1 MRAGGGIVV
10 VAVLAAFTSAAR
22 AAERGEGRPASDKPR
37 RTPLLITMN
46 KVIDGLGAKLLAPP
60 SAEGRRVSVKGGL
73 LGVGAYDPRGGT
85 PPPPGFVSPPLH
97 VFPTVGLGNSLGVD
111 PNTGRSYWT
120 NMP

>member
-1 MRAGGGIVV
+1 MRAFGRIVV
-10 VAVLAAFTSAAR
+10 VAVLAAIAPAAL
-22 AAERGEGRPASDKPR
+22 AEVRQEDRPASETPR
-37 RTPLLITMN
+37 RQPLLISMN

-60 SAEGRRVSVKGGL
+60 SAEGRRVSVRGGL

-85 PPPPGFVSPPLH
+85 TTPGFASPPLH

>member
-1 MRAGGGIVV
+1 MRASGCIVV
-10 VAVLAAFTSAAR
+10 AAVLAFASAAL
-22 AAERGEGRPASDKPR
+22 AEERQEGRPVSHKQPR
-37 RTPLLITMN
+37 LPLLITMN

-60 SAEGRRVSVKGGL
+60 SAEGRRVSVRGGL
-73 LGVGAYDPRGGT
+73 LGVGAYDPRGGAT
-85 PPPPGFVSPPLH
+85 TPGFASPPLH

>member
-1 MRAGGGIVV
+1 MRAFRGLAV
-10 VAVLAAFTSAAR
+10 VAVLVALAPAAR
-22 AAERGEGRPASDKPR
+22 SEERSEDRPASAKPR
-37 RTPLLITMN
+37 RQALLVSMN

-85 PPPPGFVSPPLH
+85 STPGFVSPPLH